1 MDWTKLYNTLITGI
15 IGIIGYL
22 FGDING
28 LLIALL
34 IAMTLDF
41 VTGIIV
47 AVVKHELS
55 SNICG
60 KGIAK
65 KVLMLCIVV
74 VGHLVDSA
82 VIGEGAA
89 IQNLAAIFYLANE
102 CISLLENSARLGV
115 KYPDKLLQILK
126 QLRENNDND
135 KEETE
140 KQ

>member
-1 MDWTKLYNTLITGI
+1 MDFAKIYNTLITGI

-28 LLIALL
+28 LLVALL
-34 IAMTLDF
+34 IAMSLDF

-65 KVLMLCIVV
+65 KVLMLCIVI
-74 VGHLVDSA
+74 VGHLVDRA
-82 VIGEGAA
+82 VIGDGAA
-89 IQNLAAIFYLANE
+89 VQNLVVMFYLANE

-115 KYPDKLLQILK
+115 KYPDKLIKILE
-126 QLRENNDND
+126 QLREGNNGRA
-135 KEETE
+135 
-140 KQ
+140 

>member
-1 MDWTKLYNTLITGI
+1 MNFAKLYNTLITGI

-28 LLIALL
+28 LLVALL
-34 IAMTLDF
+34 IAMSLDF

-89 IQNLAAIFYLANE
+89 IQNLVVIFYLANE

-115 KYPDKLLQILK
+115 KYPDKLIKILE
-126 QLRENNDND
+126 QLREGDNGRA
-135 KEETE
+135 
-140 KQ
+140 

>member
-1 MDWTKLYNTLITGI
+1 MGFAKLYNTLITGI

-28 LLIALL
+28 LLVALL
-34 IAMTLDF
+34 IAMSLDF

-89 IQNLAAIFYLANE
+89 IQNLVVIFYLANE

-115 KYPDKLLQILK
+115 KYPDKLIKILE
-126 QLRENNDND
+126 QLREGNNGRA
-135 KEETE
+135 
-140 KQ
+140 

>member
-1 MDWTKLYNTLITGI
+1 MDFAKLYNTLITGI

-28 LLIALL
+28 LLVALL
-34 IAMTLDF
+34 IAMSLDF

-65 KVLMLCIVV
+65 KVLMLCIVA

-89 IQNLAAIFYLANE
+89 IQNLVVIFYLANE

-115 KYPDKLLQILK
+115 KYPDKLIKILE
-126 QLRENNDND
+126 QLREGNNGRA
-135 KEETE
+135 
-140 KQ
+140 

>member
-1 MDWTKLYNTLITGI
+1 MDFAKLYNTLITGI

-28 LLIALL
+28 LLVALL
-34 IAMTLDF
+34 IAMSLDF

-82 VIGEGAA
+82 VISEGAA
-89 IQNLAAIFYLANE
+89 IQNLVVIFYLANE

-115 KYPDKLLQILK
+115 KYPDKLIKILE
-126 QLRENNDND
+126 QLREVNNGRV
-135 KEETE
+135 
-140 KQ
+140 

>member
-1 MDWTKLYNTLITGI
+1 MDFAKLYNTLITGI

-28 LLIALL
+28 LLVALL
-34 IAMTLDF
+34 IAMSLDF

-89 IQNLAAIFYLANE
+89 IQNLVVIFYLANE

-115 KYPDKLLQILK
+115 KYPDKLIKILE
-126 QLRENNDND
+126 QLREGDNGRA
-135 KEETE
+135 
-140 KQ
+140 

>member
-1 MDWTKLYNTLITGI
+1 MYFAKLYNTLITGI

-28 LLIALL
+28 LLVALL
-34 IAMTLDF
+34 IAMSLDF

-89 IQNLAAIFYLANE
+89 IQNLVVIFYLANE

-115 KYPDKLLQILK
+115 KYPDKLIKILE
-126 QLRENNDND
+126 QLREGNNGRA
-135 KEETE
+135 
-140 KQ
+140 

>member
-1 MDWTKLYNTLITGI
+1 MDFAKLYNTLITGI

-28 LLIALL
+28 LLVALL
-34 IAMTLDF
+34 IAMSLDF

-89 IQNLAAIFYLANE
+89 IQNLVVIFYLANE

-115 KYPDKLLQILK
+115 KYPDKLIKILE
-126 QLRENNDND
+126 QLKEGNNGRA
-135 KEETE
+135 
-140 KQ
+140 

>member
-1 MDWTKLYNTLITGI
+1 MDFAKLYNTLITGI

-28 LLIALL
+28 LLVALL
-34 IAMTLDF
+34 IAMSLDF

-65 KVLMLCIVV
+65 KVLMLCIVI
-74 VGHLVDSA
+74 VGHLVDRA
-82 VIGEGAA
+82 VIGDGAA
-89 IQNLAAIFYLANE
+89 VQNLVVMFYLANE

-115 KYPDKLLQILK
+115 KYPDKLIKILE
-126 QLRENNDND
+126 QLREGNNGRA
-135 KEETE
+135 
-140 KQ
+140 

>member
-47 AVVKHELS
+47 AVVKHKLS

-82 VIGEGAA
+82 IIGEGAA
-89 IQNLAAIFYLANE
+89 IQNLVAIFYLANE

-126 QLRENNDND
+126 QLRENNA
-135 KEETE
+135 KETE

>member
-1 MDWTKLYNTLITGI
+1 MDFAKLYNTLITGI

-28 LLIALL
+28 LLVALL
-34 IAMTLDF
+34 IAMSLDF

-89 IQNLAAIFYLANE
+89 IQNLVVIFYLANE

-115 KYPDKLLQILK
+115 KYPDNLIKILE
-126 QLRENNDND
+126 QLREGNNGR
-135 KEETE
+135 T
-140 KQ
+140 

>member
-1 MDWTKLYNTLITGI
+1 MDFAKLYNTLITGI

-28 LLIALL
+28 LLVALL
-34 IAMTLDF
+34 IAMSLDF

-55 SNICG
+55 SSICG

-89 IQNLAAIFYLANE
+89 VQNLVVMFYLANE

-115 KYPDKLLQILK
+115 KYPDKLIKILE
-126 QLRENNDND
+126 QLREGDNGRA
-135 KEETE
+135 
-140 KQ
+140 

>member
-1 MDWTKLYNTLITGI
+1 MDFAKFYNTLITGI

-28 LLIALL
+28 LLVALL
-34 IAMTLDF
+34 IAMSLDF

-89 IQNLAAIFYLANE
+89 IQNLVVIFYLANE

-115 KYPDKLLQILK
+115 KYPDKLIKILE
-126 QLRENNDND
+126 QLREGNNGRA
-135 KEETE
+135 
-140 KQ
+140 

>member
-1 MDWTKLYNTLITGI
+1 MDFAKLYNTLITGI

-22 FGDING
+22 FGNING
-28 LLIALL
+28 LLVALL
-34 IAMTLDF
+34 IAMSLDF

-89 IQNLAAIFYLANE
+89 IQNLVVIFYLANE

-115 KYPDKLLQILK
+115 KYPDKLIKILE
-126 QLRENNDND
+126 QLREGDNGRA
-135 KEETE
+135 
-140 KQ
+140 

>member
-1 MDWTKLYNTLITGI
+1 MDFAKLYNTLITGI

-28 LLIALL
+28 LLVALL
-34 IAMTLDF
+34 IAMSLDF
-41 VTGIIV
+41 ATGIIV

-65 KVLMLCIVV
+65 KVLMLCIVI
-74 VGHLVDSA
+74 VGHLVDRA
-82 VIGEGAA
+82 VIGDGAA
-89 IQNLAAIFYLANE
+89 VQNLVVMFYLANE

-115 KYPDKLLQILK
+115 KYPDKLIKILE
-126 QLRENNDND
+126 QLREGGNDRA
-135 KEETE
+135 
-140 KQ
+140 

>member
-1 MDWTKLYNTLITGI
+1 MDFAKLYNTLITGI

-28 LLIALL
+28 LLVALL
-34 IAMTLDF
+34 IAMSLDF

-89 IQNLAAIFYLANE
+89 IQNLVVIFYLANE

-115 KYPDKLLQILK
+115 KYPDKLIKILE
-126 QLRENNDND
+126 QLREGNNGRA
-135 KEETE
+135 
-140 KQ
+140 

>member
-1 MDWTKLYNTLITGI
+1 MDFAKFYNTLITGI

-28 LLIALL
+28 LLVALL
-34 IAMTLDF
+34 IAMSLDF

-82 VIGEGAA
+82 VIGDGAA
-89 IQNLAAIFYLANE
+89 VQNLVVMFYLANE

-115 KYPDKLLQILK
+115 KYPDKLIKILE
-126 QLRENNDND
+126 QLREGNNGR
-135 KEETE
+135 T
-140 KQ
+140 

>member
-1 MDWTKLYNTLITGI
+1 MDFAKLYNTLITGI

-28 LLIALL
+28 LLVALL
-34 IAMTLDF
+34 IAMSLDF

-89 IQNLAAIFYLANE
+89 IQNLVVIFYLANE

-115 KYPDKLLQILK
+115 KYPDKLIKILE
-126 QLRENNDND
+126 QLREGNNGR
-135 KEETE
+135 T
-140 KQ
+140 

>member
-1 MDWTKLYNTLITGI
+1 MDFAKLYNTLITGI

-28 LLIALL
+28 LLVALL
-34 IAMTLDF
+34 IAMSLDF

-89 IQNLAAIFYLANE
+89 IQNLVVIFYLANE

-115 KYPDKLLQILK
+115 KYPDKLIKILE
-126 QLRENNDND
+126 QLREVNNGRV
-135 KEETE
+135 
-140 KQ
+140 

>member
-1 MDWTKLYNTLITGI
+1 MNFAKLYNTLITGI

-28 LLIALL
+28 LLVALL
-34 IAMTLDF
+34 IAMSLDF

-89 IQNLAAIFYLANE
+89 IQNLVVIFYLANE

-115 KYPDKLLQILK
+115 KYPDKLIKILE
-126 QLRENNDND
+126 QLREGNNGRV
-135 KEETE
+135 
-140 KQ
+140 

>member
-1 MDWTKLYNTLITGI
+1 MDFAKLYNTLITGI

-28 LLIALL
+28 LLVALL
-34 IAMTLDF
+34 IAMSLDF

-89 IQNLAAIFYLANE
+89 VQNLVVMFYLANE

-115 KYPDKLLQILK
+115 KYPDKLIKILE
-126 QLRENNDND
+126 QLREGNNGRV
-135 KEETE
+135 
-140 KQ
+140 

>member
-1 MDWTKLYNTLITGI
+1 MYFAKLYNTLITGI

-28 LLIALL
+28 LLVALL
-34 IAMTLDF
+34 IAMSLDF

-89 IQNLAAIFYLANE
+89 IQNLVVIFYLANE

-115 KYPDKLLQILK
+115 KYPDKLIKILE
-126 QLRENNDND
+126 QLREGNNGRV
-135 KEETE
+135 
-140 KQ
+140 

>member
-1 MDWTKLYNTLITGI
+1 MDFAKLYNTLITGI

-28 LLIALL
+28 LLVALL
-34 IAMTLDF
+34 IAMSLDF

-74 VGHLVDSA
+74 VGYLVDSA

-89 IQNLAAIFYLANE
+89 IQNLVVIFYLANE

-115 KYPDKLLQILK
+115 KYPDKLIKILE
-126 QLRENNDND
+126 QLREVNNGRV
-135 KEETE
+135 
-140 KQ
+140 

>member
-1 MDWTKLYNTLITGI
+1 MDFAKLYNTLITGI

-22 FGDING
+22 FGNING
-28 LLIALL
+28 LLVALL
-34 IAMTLDF
+34 IAMSLDF

-89 IQNLAAIFYLANE
+89 IQNLVVIFYLANE

-115 KYPDKLLQILK
+115 KYPDKLIKILE
-126 QLRENNDND
+126 QLREGNNGRA
-135 KEETE
+135 
-140 KQ
+140 

>member
-1 MDWTKLYNTLITGI
+1 MDFAKLYNTLITGI

-28 LLIALL
+28 LLVALL
-34 IAMTLDF
+34 IAMSLDF

-89 IQNLAAIFYLANE
+89 IQNLVVIFYLANE

-115 KYPDKLLQILK
+115 KYPDKLIKILE
-126 QLRENNDND
+126 QLREGNNGRV
-135 KEETE
+135 
-140 KQ
+140 

>member
-1 MDWTKLYNTLITGI
+1 MDFAKLYNTLITGI

-28 LLIALL
+28 LLVALL

-47 AVVKHELS
+47 AVVKRELS
-55 SNICG
+55 SSICG

-65 KVLMLCIVV
+65 KVLMLCIVI
-74 VGHLVDSA
+74 VGHLVDRA

-89 IQNLAAIFYLANE
+89 IQNLVVIFYLANE

-115 KYPDKLLQILK
+115 KYPDKLIKILE
-126 QLRENNDND
+126 QLREGDD
-135 KEETE
+135 GRT
-140 KQ
+140 

>member
-1 MDWTKLYNTLITGI
+1 MDFAKLYNTLITGI

-28 LLIALL
+28 LLVALL
-34 IAMTLDF
+34 IAMSLDF

-55 SNICG
+55 SNIFG

-89 IQNLAAIFYLANE
+89 IQNLVVIFYLANE

-115 KYPDKLLQILK
+115 KYPDKLIKILE
-126 QLRENNDND
+126 QLREGNNGRA
-135 KEETE
+135 
-140 KQ
+140 

>member
-1 MDWTKLYNTLITGI
+1 MDFAKLYNTLITGI

-22 FGDING
+22 FGDVNG
-28 LLIALL
+28 LLVALL
-34 IAMTLDF
+34 IAMSLDF

-89 IQNLAAIFYLANE
+89 IQNLVVIFYLANE

-115 KYPDKLLQILK
+115 KYPDKLIKILE
-126 QLRENNDND
+126 QLREGNNGRA
-135 KEETE
+135 
-140 KQ
+140 

>member
-1 MDWTKLYNTLITGI
+1 MNFAKLYNTLITGI

-28 LLIALL
+28 LLVALL
-34 IAMTLDF
+34 IAMSLDF

-89 IQNLAAIFYLANE
+89 IQNLVVIFYLANE

-115 KYPDKLLQILK
+115 KYPDKLIKILE
-126 QLRENNDND
+126 QLREGNNGRA
-135 KEETE
+135 
-140 KQ
+140 